1 MMSVLPA
8 ALAMS
13 ISPLLLNPTTTIVEM
28 VLPASASRFDVP
40 G

>member
-1 MMSVLPA
+1 MSVLPA

-13 ISPLLLNPTTTIVEM
+13 ISPAELKPTTTVVEM
-28 VLPASASRFDVP
+28 VLPASTSRFDVP